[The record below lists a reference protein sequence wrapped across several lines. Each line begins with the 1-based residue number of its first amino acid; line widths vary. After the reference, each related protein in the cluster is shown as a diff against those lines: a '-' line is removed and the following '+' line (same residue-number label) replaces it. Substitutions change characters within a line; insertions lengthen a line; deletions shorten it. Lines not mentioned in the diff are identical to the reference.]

1 MTSRTQEIPQYYF
14 AFGSNMHLTQ
24 MASRCPDSRVFA
36 KGILHGYRWQ
46 INQRGVANVVR
57 CKRSE
62 EPEPVV
68 EGILFTVSSSD
79 IRSLDRSEGISKQF
93 YDKALRWVDVGLLA
107 IPALEG
113 ERTALAAERLKGL
126 QVSERVNGTQGL
138 GQTHEEGVRVEK
150 VEALVYLSGRYK
162 KDGQIRSEYVQRMEL
177 AMSDALKLGVS
188 KQYLRDS
195 LYPLVFGE
203 ESTMVSPDQ
212 PAQEEVDEKKDKGEN
227 NELDQNRTE
236 ESESTGQTHR
246 VEYHIEP

>member
-1 MTSRTQEIPQYYF
+1 M
-14 AFGSNMHLTQ
+14 
-24 MASRCPDSRVFA
+24 
-36 KGILHGYRWQ
+36 
-46 INQRGVANVVR
+46 VR

-93 YDKALRWVDVGLLA
+93 YDKALRWVDVGPLA
-107 IPALEG
+107 IQALEG
-113 ERTALAAERLKGL
+113 ERTARAAERLKGL
-126 QVSERVNGTQGL
+126 QVSGRVNGTQGL
-138 GQTHEEGVRVEK
+138 GQTHREEDRVQK
-150 VEALVYLSGRYK
+150 VEALVYLSGRHR

-188 KQYLRDS
+188 KQYLQDS

-212 PAQEEVDEKKDKGEN
+212 PAQEEVDEKKDQGEN
-227 NELDQNRTE
+227 NELDQSRTE
-236 ESESTGQTHR
+236 ESESTCETYQ
-246 VEYHIEP
+246 VEYHIEL